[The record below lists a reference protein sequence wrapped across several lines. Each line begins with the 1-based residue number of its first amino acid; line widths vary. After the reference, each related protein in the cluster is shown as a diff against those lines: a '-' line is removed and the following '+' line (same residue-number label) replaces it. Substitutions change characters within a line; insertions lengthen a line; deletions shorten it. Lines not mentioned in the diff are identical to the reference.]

1 MDPTTIAILITGVLN
16 LIVQLRQS
24 RCTSIDSE
32 CCCCSFN
39 LHRDVLNGDTD
50 PENVL

>member
-1 MDPTTIAILITGVLN
+1 MDPTMMAILITGVLN
-16 LIVQLRQS
+16 LFATLRQS
-24 RCTSIDSE
+24 RCTDIQSD

-39 LHRDVLNGDTD
+39 LHRDVLNGDTA